1 MHLNELISGLDPK
14 CCDPVALELEISD
27 IVYDS
32 RKIVPGCLFVCL
44 RGSAVDGHTFAQQ
57 AAQQGAA
64 AILAEE
70 ALPVEIP
77 VIVVPNTRQA
87 LAVVSAAYF
96 GHPAEEL
103 QVIGLTGT
111 KGKTTISYMVRSI
124 LEHAGYRT
132 GLIGTIGAMIGDQV
146 IKTNNTTPESYD
158 LQRFCGRW

>member
-1 MHLNELISGLDPK
+1 M
-14 CCDPVALELEISD
+14 
-27 IVYDS
+27 
-32 RKIVPGCLFVCL
+32 
-44 RGSAVDGHTFAQQ
+44 DGHTFAQQ
-57 AAQQGAA
+57 AAEQGAVRHSGRRSVA
-64 AILAEE
+64 GGDSQ
-70 ALPVEIP
+70 
-77 VIVVPNTRQA
+77 IVVPNTRQA

-146 IKTNNTTPESYD
+146 IKTIDNPWELDDPVPALWQMVEAGCDRAVIEASSI
-158 LQRFCGRW
+158 G

>member
-1 MHLNELISGLDPK
+1 MRLNELISGLDPK

-103 QVIGLTGT
+103 QVIGATGT
-111 KGKTTISYMVRSI
+111 KRENHHFVYGAFDFGACRLPHRIDWNDWCYDWRSSYQNQQHNPGI
-124 LEHAGYRT
+124 L
-132 GLIGTIGAMIGDQV
+132 
-146 IKTNNTTPESYD
+146 
-158 LQRFCGRW
+158 